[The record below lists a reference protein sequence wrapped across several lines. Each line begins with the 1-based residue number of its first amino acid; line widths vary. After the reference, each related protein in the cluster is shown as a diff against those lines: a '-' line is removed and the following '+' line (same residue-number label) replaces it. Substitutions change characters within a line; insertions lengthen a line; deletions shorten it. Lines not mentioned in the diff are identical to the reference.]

1 MFRLSEKKSKSGS
14 HKRISKKFRKRV
26 MIRYMNNV
34 SEKKDLTDSND
45 YFTQTFSEDRE
56 LGPKIV

>member
-34 SEKKDLTDSND
+34 SEKEDLTDSND

-56 LGPKIV
+56 L

>member
-1 MFRLSEKKSKSGS
+1 
-14 HKRISKKFRKRV
+14 

-56 LGPKIV
+56 L